1 MVFSCGLCREAC
13 EEWLLVSSHCSKCCE
28 IRRIISLYSTDKVLE
43 TLRFVYLR
51 DEDDKRDKRAT
62 VDKMRKA
69 VSNEVKIYETRSK
82 SEKK

>member
-1 MVFSCGLCREAC
+1 
-13 EEWLLVSSHCSKCCE
+13 
-28 IRRIISLYSTDKVLE
+28 
-43 TLRFVYLR
+43 VYLR

>member
-51 DEDDKRDKRAT
+51 DEDDKRDKRST
-62 VDKMRKA
+62 VEKMRKA
-69 VSNEVKIYETRSK
+69 VATEVAEIVTRSK
-82 SEKK
+82 SQKK